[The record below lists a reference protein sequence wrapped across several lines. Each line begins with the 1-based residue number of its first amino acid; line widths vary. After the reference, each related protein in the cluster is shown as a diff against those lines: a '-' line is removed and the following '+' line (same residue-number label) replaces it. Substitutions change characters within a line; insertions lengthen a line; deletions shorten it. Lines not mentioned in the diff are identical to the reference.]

1 MQPPLPKQVKAVIEA
16 IESAVRSDLE
26 SDWPEAR
33 FVDRRANVGFSDGK
47 TTSHTFRLQTEDEKY
62 ELTVGPHAVRADDAE
77 AVIDAL
83 RRDGWIQKI
92 RDEGRILVEKEGDG
106 FQVGRR
112 PDSIVL

>member
-1 MQPPLPKQVKAVIEA
+1 VIEA

-26 SDWPEAR
+26 SEWPEAR

-47 TTSHTFRLQTEDEKY
+47 TTSHTFRIQTDQEKY
-62 ELTVGPHAVRADDAE
+62 ELTVGPQAVRAGDSE

-83 RRDGWIQKI
+83 RDGGWVQQIQ
-92 RDEGRILVEKEGDG
+92 DEGRILVEKGDDG
-106 FQVGRR
+106 FLVGRR